1 MSKLYVSRDGLE
13 KMKASLVEMNQRRMK
28 VATAIEHA
36 RSLGDL
42 SENAEYHAAK
52 EEQALLHAKIKDMED
67 KIARSVILEDQD
79 VDTSQA
85 RLGARVRVLN
95 KKTNKEMI
103 YMLVS
108 PVEADLASGKIS
120 TQSPVGQALLGTSV
134 GDSAVAKVPAGDLP
148 LEILAIEYS

>member
-13 KMKASLVEMNQRRMK
+13 KMKASLKEMNQRRMK
-28 VATAIEHA
+28 VAKAIEHA

-52 EEQALLHAKIKDMED
+52 DEQAMLHAKIKDMED

-85 RLGARVRVLN
+85 RLGAKVRVLN
-95 KKTNKEMI
+95 KKTNKEML
-103 YMLVS
+103 YTLVS

-120 TQSPVGQALLGTSV
+120 TQSPVGKALLGTSV
-134 GDSAVAKVPAGDLP
+134 GDLAVAKVPSGDLP
-148 LEILAIEYS
+148 LEILAIEY